1 VTELLAGGPGTLLVL
16 SPHLDDAALS
26 CGASIARAV
35 DGGWR
40 VVVLVFFAGLPP
52 DAALTPAAR
61 EYHEMCGLGDDAI
74 AARIREDEAAASVL
88 SAESRRL
95 DLLECLYRLGPDGTP
110 RYASWADI
118 SDPPGG
124 PEPEIV
130 DAVTGGLADA
140 LASYRPDVVLHPL
153 AVGGHVD
160 HLAVRAGALRL
171 QAAAAGPAWFG
182 YEDVPYVMFPW
193 HAGWETTVAEGLHPT
208 AHGVD
213 EQQWARKLD
222 AIACYPSQIT
232 AMFGQPSDWRTY
244 LTTYA
249 RGLSPDG
256 RDTPTER
263 FWRRPT

>member
-1 VTELLAGGPGTLLVL
+1 MSELLPGGSGTLLVL

-26 CGASIARAV
+26 CGASMARAV

-40 VVVLVFFAGLPP
+40 AVVLVLFAGVPP
-52 DAALTPAAR
+52 EAALTPAAR

-74 AARIREDEAAASVL
+74 AARIGEDEAAMSVL

-110 RYASWADI
+110 LYPSWADI

-124 PEPEIV
+124 PEPAIV
-130 DAVTGGLADA
+130 DAVTAGIADA
-140 LASYRPDVVLHPL
+140 LASYQPDVVLHPL

-160 HLAVRAGALRL
+160 HLAVRAGALRV
-171 QAAAAGPAWFG
+171 QAGAPGVSWFG

-193 HAGWETTVAEGLHPT
+193 HAGWEATVAAGWHPT
-208 AHGVD
+208 AHAVD

-222 AIACYPSQIT
+222 AVACYPSQVT

-244 LTTYA
+244 LTSYA
-249 RGLSPDG
+249 RGLSPG
-256 RDTPTER
+256 ASGTPAER
-263 FWRRPT
+263 LWRQPT

>member
-1 VTELLAGGPGTLLVL
+1 MSELLPGQPGTLLVL

-26 CGASIARAV
+26 CGASMARAV
-35 DGGWR
+35 DLGWR
-40 VVVLVFFAGLPP
+40 VVVLVVFAGEPP
-52 DAALTPAAR
+52 ASALTPAAR

-74 AARIREDEAAASVL
+74 AARISEDEAAMSVL

-95 DLLECLYRLGPDGTP
+95 GLLECLYRLGPDGTP
-110 RYASWADI
+110 RYATWTDI

-130 DAVTGGLADA
+130 EALTGAVADA
-140 LASYRPDVVLHPL
+140 LASYQPDVVLHPL

-160 HLAVRAGALRL
+160 HQAVRTGALRL
-171 QAAAAGPAWFG
+171 QEGAPGPAWFG

-193 HAGWETTVAEGLHPT
+193 HAGWEATLAGGWQPTTHA
-208 AHGVD
+208 VD
-213 EQQWARKLD
+213 EPQWARKLD
-222 AIACYPSQIT
+222 AVACYPSQVT

-249 RGLSPDG
+249 RGLSPEG
-256 RDTPTER
+256 GDTPAER